1 MRLKVKKII
10 LLVTVPMEVTIFY
23 CNLIHCAISI
33 LNILYYL
40 TTTTMQTGE
49 DLKRGKD
56 AESSPSNS
64 SDTSSSSSTF
74 APDLKEMF
82 SLGPSNPL
90 SGFPARE
97 FPDRPV
103 EFEPT
108 WTAYY
113 STLETLAGNVLSAF
127 ALALGLPDERFFD
140 QYLDH
145 HASAIR
151 YCTSHSYSSSSY
163 LLSFIDILM

>member
-1 MRLKVKKII
+1 M
-10 LLVTVPMEVTIFY
+10 
-23 CNLIHCAISI
+23 NA
-33 LNILYYL
+33 
-40 TTTTMQTGE
+40 GE
-49 DLKRGKD
+49 DLKRGKA
-56 AESSPSNS
+56 AESASNA
-64 SDTSSSSSTF
+64 TETSSSTF

-82 SLGPSNPL
+82 SLGPSNPN

-97 FPDRPV
+97 FPSQPT
-103 EFEPT
+103 EFEPA

-113 STLETLAGNVLSAF
+113 STLETLAGNILSAF

-151 YCTSHSYSSSSY
+151 YDVFYY
-163 LLSFIDILM
+163 ILINTIS